1 MSEDLKPIAPM
12 ENPEEQSAT
21 VSEKVVETINDV
33 KEVIEEKMAD
43 VKEAV
48 ENAVEAAPEAFEEI
62 IDYAGK
68 GLKEIVDIFQ
78 NLIDKGDMQLLY
90 KHADGIK
97 AAFYK
102 TLKKEKVAAGF
113 VEPTEAPASEETPD
127 NQEEKPSVNPFAE
140 IERGFKDLYATYKAG
155 RAVYVQELNQRKD
168 ENFAVKSEVIE
179 ELRALVEN
187 PEDINKAYPR
197 FRELQNKW
205 KSAGSVPATKAK
217 DLYETYQHCVE
228 KFYDYVKINRELRD
242 LDFKKN
248 LEVKTALCEK
258 AEALANEENPVAAFA
273 TLQKLH
279 EEWKEY
285 GPVDKEFRESIWD
298 RFKAATA
305 VVNKRHQEYFESRK
319 GDQKQNLDAKI
330 ALCEKVE
337 AIAEQVIN
345 DSNTWNALSKEI
357 EEIQKEWKGIGFA
370 TKKDNQKVYDRFRA
384 ACDKFY
390 ASKRDFY
397 SDFKNQMQENMEK
410 KIALCE
416 QAEAIMDSDDWKKTS
431 DTLIN
436 LQKQWKEIGPVSRKK
451 SEQIWKRFRAACD
464 KFFDNRDKHFSDQD
478 SQYSDNLAAKLALI
492 EEVENYSGSASDTAA
507 LNDFQSRWNAIG
519 FVPIKDKEK
528 VQSAFRKAL
537 AAKFENAD
545 VRDGGD
551 RVAKFKNRYGDNRGK
566 GNGVHSER
574 DRLVQKFVKMEQDI
588 ATWENN
594 MGFFSKSK
602 NAESIL
608 ADLKEKIGK
617 AKEEL
622 AELEEKIKSFD
633 KENEE

>member
-416 QAEAIMDSDDWKKTS
+416 QA
-431 DTLIN
+431 
-436 LQKQWKEIGPVSRKK
+436 
-451 SEQIWKRFRAACD
+451 
-464 KFFDNRDKHFSDQD
+464 
-478 SQYSDNLAAKLALI
+478 
-492 EEVENYSGSASDTAA
+492 
-507 LNDFQSRWNAIG
+507 
-519 FVPIKDKEK
+519 
-528 VQSAFRKAL
+528 
-537 AAKFENAD
+537 
-545 VRDGGD
+545 
-551 RVAKFKNRYGDNRGK
+551 
-566 GNGVHSER
+566 
-574 DRLVQKFVKMEQDI
+574 
-588 ATWENN
+588 
-594 MGFFSKSK
+594 
-602 NAESIL
+602 
-608 ADLKEKIGK
+608 
-617 AKEEL
+617 
-622 AELEEKIKSFD
+622 
-633 KENEE
+633 

>member
-113 VEPTEAPASEETPD
+113 VEPTAAPASEETPD

-258 AEALANEENPVAAFA
+258 AEALAN
-273 TLQKLH
+273 
-279 EEWKEY
+279 
-285 GPVDKEFRESIWD
+285 
-298 RFKAATA
+298 
-305 VVNKRHQEYFESRK
+305 
-319 GDQKQNLDAKI
+319 
-330 ALCEKVE
+330 
-337 AIAEQVIN
+337 
-345 DSNTWNALSKEI
+345 
-357 EEIQKEWKGIGFA
+357 
-370 TKKDNQKVYDRFRA
+370 
-384 ACDKFY
+384 
-390 ASKRDFY
+390 
-397 SDFKNQMQENMEK
+397 
-410 KIALCE
+410 
-416 QAEAIMDSDDWKKTS
+416 
-431 DTLIN
+431 
-436 LQKQWKEIGPVSRKK
+436 
-451 SEQIWKRFRAACD
+451 
-464 KFFDNRDKHFSDQD
+464 
-478 SQYSDNLAAKLALI
+478 
-492 EEVENYSGSASDTAA
+492 
-507 LNDFQSRWNAIG
+507 
-519 FVPIKDKEK
+519 
-528 VQSAFRKAL
+528 
-537 AAKFENAD
+537 
-545 VRDGGD
+545 
-551 RVAKFKNRYGDNRGK
+551 
-566 GNGVHSER
+566 
-574 DRLVQKFVKMEQDI
+574 
-588 ATWENN
+588 
-594 MGFFSKSK
+594 
-602 NAESIL
+602 
-608 ADLKEKIGK
+608 
-617 AKEEL
+617 
-622 AELEEKIKSFD
+622 
-633 KENEE
+633 

>member
-492 EEVENYSGSASDTAA
+492 EEVENYSGSASDTTA